1 MIVSVELVKKFD
13 YRDIFEF
20 EAENKDFFES
30 VLPLRNEGYYKFD
43 SFVTIMDQLMTEQE
57 EGQFYMYLI
66 RDSNNTVVGRINLQI
81 KEEKGIRKAELGY
94 RVGKAFQGNG
104 YASKA
109 VKLIIDEAFTHLSV
123 VEIYAGTAKDNV
135 GSRKVLERNGF
146 VLVGEEKDVLLVN
159 GTLVDGVMY
168 SRLIDTSQ
176 N

>member
-1 MIVSVELVKKFD
+1 
-13 YRDIFEF
+13 
-20 EAENKDFFES
+20 
-30 VLPLRNEGYYKFD
+30 
-43 SFVTIMDQLMTEQE
+43 
-57 EGQFYMYLI
+57 
-66 RDSNNTVVGRINLQI
+66 
-81 KEEKGIRKAELGY
+81 
-94 RVGKAFQGNG
+94 
-104 YASKA
+104 